1 MEGFNLKSEKGNMM
15 MILIGSVVM
24 LATLGFIL
32 ANIVSSSSKVASL
45 DADEQRAF
53 YAAQSGMEYG
63 LKEYLT
69 ADNVDEWTVND
80 MDGGSGLTLDV
91 SLQKVGNDQII
102 ITSTGKGNNT
112 SKTVQT
118 IISKA
123 DSNYVPDYAVFSKK
137 PVVNV
142 VTKDSI
148 AGVYNPGL
156 IYENAASAPVFDN
169 DVLRNLAKQTQE
181 DGNSYYFENDLVV
194 DENFNPPDGT
204 VVFTE
209 GKLKFAKGVWTGD
222 VFFVAMDDIGFQST
236 WRNSEDVKMVVY
248 SGQSNKKIWI
258 EPRNLDDDPVEFII
272 RDGEVIPGEPYAAR
286 IDVIGAALPMYFLF
300 WQYNSP
306 ITVNCNIG
314 GESIYPFGPNPTAFE
329 SNLKAKVDQ
338 GNVNQGDFPKQYVFP
353 NIFEAGTRI
362 SVNATSWEWKWF
374 SGSQY
379 KLHMNANSANSSD
392 ATTIIKTLRDGDPVP
407 NIEGFGNQASA
418 AEFIE
423 NYIDFETQTVTL
435 DENQAIYL
443 IELYTY
449 DLTSSAADF
458 QDVVILVSLAKEPT
472 DFIIT
477 PGDEEVVA
485 ENILPFKGGII
496 SHGSVYG
503 LRNEI
508 INDEEL
514 ITRLEV
520 VRDEQILKDFLK
532 YSVNGNARVILESKW
547 VSKN

>member
-169 DVLRNLAKQTQE
+169 DVLRNLVFEHLALRQHGNELARAHREGTCQQAGDAGQKDFARADARASHAHHQTRI
-181 DGNSYYFENDLVV
+181 G
-194 DENFNPPDGT
+194 DET
-204 VVFTE
+204 VIDAEHT
-209 GKLKFAKGVWTGD
+209 GPKG
-222 VFFVAMDDIGFQST
+222 
-236 WRNSEDVKMVVY
+236 
-248 SGQSNKKIWI
+248 
-258 EPRNLDDDPVEFII
+258 P
-272 RDGEVIPGEPYAAR
+272 AR
-286 IDVIGAALPMYFLF
+286 IVLMLLTNLVHRCRPRMSALVLLF
-300 WQYNSP
+300 RLRKL
-306 ITVNCNIG
+306 
-314 GESIYPFGPNPTAFE
+314 GP
-329 SNLKAKVDQ
+329 VD
-338 GNVNQGDFPKQYVFP
+338 GD
-353 NIFEAGTRI
+353 
-362 SVNATSWEWKWF
+362 
-374 SGSQY
+374 
-379 KLHMNANSANSSD
+379 SAN
-392 ATTIIKTLRDGDPVP
+392 LVGREHVP
-407 NIEGFGNQASA
+407 
-418 AEFIE
+418 
-423 NYIDFETQTVTL
+423 
-435 DENQAIYL
+435 
-443 IELYTY
+443 
-449 DLTSSAADF
+449 
-458 QDVVILVSLAKEPT
+458 
-472 DFIIT
+472 
-477 PGDEEVVA
+477 
-485 ENILPFKGGII
+485 
-496 SHGSVYG
+496 H
-503 LRNEI
+503 R
-508 INDEEL
+508 
-514 ITRLEV
+514 TR
-520 VRDEQILKDFLK
+520 
-532 YSVNGNARVILESKW
+532 G
-547 VSKN
+547 